1 MAEHRPTD
9 TLLALIQQTLAAAP
23 EGLAPRHLLDRLTEL
38 GEDISRPTLNRLL
51 AQGAEEG
58 LWAPQGAG
66 RSVVYTFG
74 QSVPTSPSPATDAA
88 AMSDSFSPDTAGATA
103 SRGRKARG
111 SKAAKTPKAPKAKT
125 EVKPANIHDQI
136 RSVVWWVA
144 DTLRDKTGLQVD
156 AYQPVTLVLL
166 ALKRNLDIQR
176 EQQQPGRK
184 VAEILATEMPMLQA
198 GLRDPKDVAQT
209 LNSLMGFWDSTTLSA
224 EKFGLPLMTWKD
236 LMNFRDHDAKG
247 ERKEPLVMVLAANPE
262 GHRTPETALF
272 TYTTLATD
280 LKAFILEIVECMVPD
295 LREAFGAIGL
305 HGVMSSNSEHSATLS
320 NETLRFICTESG
332 TGAMARLT
340 DFELN
345 MSAVSI
351 DVFSNTYMDLVGR
364 FAQDSGKRG
373 GEYFT
378 PTPLVVNALRFS
390 PMGKFVRLIHD
401 DPSFVLRIADPAA
414 GSNTFLIKTFDHLQE
429 VARAMDLPEIS
440 PRRVAFY
447 AQELKNIQ
455 VGLGVFNMFYH
466 GLAARLNPTE
476 DEVYVGRR
484 PDQGGIVSRIN
495 GNTISEYIN
504 KIGVMAGKI
513 HVIGANPPY
522 GTDDYGIS
530 YALTAREKNQ
540 DKRWIAG
547 VPTRSEGEWAFL
559 QTIVDLMDA
568 IGWAVVI
575 MPMGVLFRDGG
586 ADYRQWLLEKDWIE
600 GIIAT
605 PGNQF
610 LTTSIPVCLVLLNKD
625 KAPRDRGGVFF
636 VNASE
641 DFTKE
646 GKFNHWNVERAVQA
660 WEERR
665 EEPGYSGFVS
675 LERLRKAPKYTLAV
689 NRWFSPI
696 REKAAVEPGAL
707 AEQVESLQVA
717 INTRGAWL
725 AGVLGQAQ
733 AAWQQAAT
741 QEALDGPNLDASSE
755 AHGAQP

>member
-1 MAEHRPTD
+1 MAKHRPTG
-9 TLLALIQQTLAAAP
+9 TLLALIQQTLASAP
-23 EGLAPRHLLDRLTEL
+23 EGMAPRHLLDRLVEL

-51 AQGAEEG
+51 VQGADQG
-58 LWAPQGAG
+58 LWAPQGSG

-74 QSVPTSPSPATDAA
+74 QSVPTSSSPLTDAD
-88 AMSDSFSPDTAGATA
+88 AMSDTSSPDAVSDNSADGAPKT
-103 SRGRKARG
+103 RGG
-111 SKAAKTPKAPKAKT
+111 KAAKPPKVPKVKA

-156 AYQPVTLVLL
+156 AYQPVTLAML

-176 EQQQPGRK
+176 EQMQPGRK
-184 VAEILATEMPMLQA
+184 VADVLSTEMPMLQA

-209 LNSLMGFWDSTTLSA
+209 LNSLMGFWDNTFLSGD
-224 EKFGLPLMTWKD
+224 KFGLPLMTWAD
-236 LMNFRDHDAKG
+236 LVNFKDHDANGKR
-247 ERKEPLVMVLAANPE
+247 EEPLVLVLAANPE

-272 TYTTLATD
+272 TYTTEAVD
-280 LKAFILEIVECMVPD
+280 LKAFILEIVECLVPD

-305 HGVMSSNSEHSATLS
+305 HGVMSSGSEHAATLS
-320 NETLRFICTESG
+320 NGILRFICTEPG
-332 TGAMARLT
+332 AGAMARLT
-340 DFELN
+340 DFDLS
-345 MSAVSI
+345 MDSVSI
-351 DVFSNTYMDLVGR
+351 DVFSNTYMDLLGR

-378 PTPLVVNALRFS
+378 PTPLVVNALRFC

-401 DPSFVLRIADPAA
+401 DPSFVLRMADPAA

-429 VARAMDLPEIS
+429 VARAMGLPEIS

-447 AQELKNIQ
+447 AQELKNTQ

-476 DEVYVGRR
+476 EEVYVGRR
-484 PDQGGIVSRIN
+484 PEQGGIVSRIN
-495 GNTISEYIN
+495 GNTISEYIG
-504 KIGVMAGKI
+504 KIGMMAGKI

-522 GTDDYGIS
+522 GTDDYGI
-530 YALTAREKNQ
+530 AHAMTARGSDQ

-559 QTIVDLMDA
+559 QTITDLMDS

-586 ADYRQWLLEKDWIE
+586 ADYRQWLIEKDWIE
-600 GIIAT
+600 GVVAT

-625 KAPRDRGGVFF
+625 KEERDRGGVYF

-641 DFTKE
+641 DFTKV

-660 WEERR
+660 WEDRR

-675 LERLRKAPKYTLAV
+675 IERLRKAPKYTLAV

-696 REKAAVEPGAL
+696 REKTVVEPGEL
-707 AEQVESLQVA
+707 AQQVEHLQVA

-733 AAWQQAAT
+733 DAWKPAAET
-741 QEALDGPNLDASSE
+741 DVTDD
-755 AHGAQP
+755 GAQA